1 MPLSVLDGGEVML
14 LVARFSSSP
23 PFSLFLEG
31 RVHVLFAP
39 NSEVVDNLVQK
50 TDLHIHGLPAV
61 WFRCP
66 FLQHS

>member
-1 MPLSVLDGGEVML
+1 MPLSVLDGGGVML

-31 RVHVLFAP
+31 RVHVVFAP
-39 NSEVVDNLVQK
+39 NSEVADNLVQK

-61 WFRCP
+61 WFLCS

>member
-1 MPLSVLDGGEVML
+1 MPLSVLDGGGVML

-31 RVHVLFAP
+31 QVHVLFAP
-39 NSEVVDNLVQK
+39 NSEVVDDLVQK
-50 TDLHIHGLPAV
+50 TDLHIYGLPAM
-61 WFRCP
+61 WFLCP

>member
-1 MPLSVLDGGEVML
+1 MPLSVLDGGGVML

-39 NSEVVDNLVQK
+39 NSEVVDDLVQN
-50 TDLHIHGLPAV
+50 TDLHIHGLPGM
-61 WFRCP
+61 WLLCP